1 MSEIFL
7 TREETARTLRLSL
20 RTIDTLIAH
29 GDLNVRRV
37 GRRVLVPTE
46 EVRRLAGDAG
56 PRSLVRNL
64 AEARG
69 QQSSELGSKV

>member
-29 GDLNVRRV
+29 GNINVRRV

-46 EVRRLAGDAG
+46 EVRRFAGDAG
-56 PRSLVRNL
+56 PRVYPGESRGG
-64 AEARG
+64 ARPG
-69 QQSSELGSKV
+69 AQ